1 METNIG
7 LDFLQSIL
15 NKKKEEAMTVLR
27 DFQEVFAPKIPNL

>member
-15 NKKKEEAMTVLR
+15 NKKKENAMTILR
-27 DFQEVFAPKIPNL
+27 DFQEAFALKILNL